1 MLVCPGHLRWKVALL
16 CTPPFGGASGLRAVC
31 AAHVSLSGLST
42 SGLCCGDWRPVSTHA
57 ARCAVGVPL
66 VLGFR
71 DTSGSCQDAPRSGS
85 DAAADGPGLGARCGW
100 GKQALLCTHCA
111 EVWSCACRP
120 SVRGKLSPN
129 RVYAYDWAL
138 ATVFQISEA
147 LKYVK
152 LETVVVSSEFEK
164 S

>member
-1 MLVCPGHLRWKVALL
+1 M
-16 CTPPFGGASGLRAVC
+16 
-31 AAHVSLSGLST
+31 
-42 SGLCCGDWRPVSTHA
+42 
-57 ARCAVGVPL
+57 
-66 VLGFR
+66 
-71 DTSGSCQDAPRSGS
+71 
-85 DAAADGPGLGARCGW
+85 
-100 GKQALLCTHCA
+100 
-111 EVWSCACRP
+111 
-120 SVRGKLSPN
+120 RGELSPN